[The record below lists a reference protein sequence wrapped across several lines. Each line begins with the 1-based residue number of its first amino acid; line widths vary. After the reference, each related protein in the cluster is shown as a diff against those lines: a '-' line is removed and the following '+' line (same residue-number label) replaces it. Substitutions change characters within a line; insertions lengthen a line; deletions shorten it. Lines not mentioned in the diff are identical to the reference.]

1 MVQILTVDDDPII
14 QMVLRRTLEEQGY
27 EVISAQNGEEGLVL
41 AQQFQ
46 PALILCDW
54 QMNGIDGLEVCR
66 QIKSNP
72 ALSSTFFILLTART
86 AIADRIVGLDAGAD
100 EFLPKPIEVNEL
112 KARVRAGLR
121 LYRSNQELQKLAA
134 DLQLQTQRLEAE
146 FAEAADYVRSRL
158 PTTMSGKVAIESRF
172 LPSQQLG
179 GDCFD
184 YFWLDPDYLAFYL
197 LDVSGHGLKSA
208 LTSVSIQN
216 LLQSQSLPETN
227 FYQPQA
233 VLTALNDTFQMGDHS
248 DQYFTIWYGV
258 YNAMTQQLT
267 YASAGHPPAILIHEA
282 DVQLLKTA
290 GVPIGFFDNVQYAS
304 DRFTI
309 PANSTLYVFSDG
321 IYELRQQA
329 DWKLE
334 DFVNLI
340 QTAHQQGSDRLGEIL
355 QQIQQLNNLEPF
367 EDDCSLLQLRFA
379 NPDA

>member
-14 QMVLRRTLEEQGY
+14 QMVLKRTLEEQGY
-27 EVISAQNGEEGLVL
+27 QVIAAQNGEEGLSL

-100 EFLPKPIEVNEL
+100 EFLPKPIEINEL

-121 LYRSNQELQKLAA
+121 LYRSSQELQKLAA

-146 FAEAADYVRSRL
+146 FAEAADYVRSLL
-158 PTTMSGKVAIESRF
+158 PTAMTGKVTIDSRF

-216 LLQSQSLPETN
+216 ILQSRSLPETN

-233 VLTALNDTFQMGDHS
+233 VLTALNDTFQMDEQGDR
-248 DQYFTIWYGV
+248 YFTIWYGV
-258 YNAMTQQLT
+258 YDCVTQQLT
-267 YASAGHPPAILIHEA
+267 YASAGHPPAILIHQTN
-282 DVQLLKTA
+282 VQLLKTA
-290 GVPIGFFDNVQYAS
+290 GVPIGFFDGVQYVS
-304 DRFTI
+304 DRVII
-309 PANSTLYVFSDG
+309 PANSTLYLFSDG
-321 IYELRQQA
+321 IYEIRQQK

-334 DFVNLI
+334 DFMNLI
-340 QTAHQQGSDRLGEIL
+340 QAAHQQANVSLEEIL
-355 QQIQQLNNLEPF
+355 QQVQQLNNFEPF
-367 EDDCSLLQLRFA
+367 EDDCSLLQLRFCQS
-379 NPDA
+379 

>member
-1 MVQILTVDDDPII
+1 MIQILTVDDDPII
-14 QMVLRRTLEEQGY
+14 QMVLKRTLEEQGY
-27 EVISAQNGEEGLVL
+27 EVIAAQNGEEGLVL

-54 QMNGIDGLEVCR
+54 QMDGIDGLEVCR

-86 AIADRIVGLDAGAD
+86 AIADRIIGLDAGAD

-146 FAEAADYVRSRL
+146 FAEAADYVRSLL
-158 PTTMSGKVAIESRF
+158 PTAMAGKVSIDSRF

-216 LLQSQSLPETN
+216 LLQSRSLPETN

-233 VLTALNDTFQMGDHS
+233 VLTALNDTFQMSDHG

-258 YNAMTQQLT
+258 YNCLTQQLT
-267 YASAGHPPAILIHEA
+267 YASAGHPPAILFHETN
-282 DVQLLKTA
+282 VQLLKTA
-290 GVPIGFFDNVQYAS
+290 GVPIGFFDGVQYAC

-309 PANSTLYVFSDG
+309 LPNSTLYVFSDG
-321 IYELRQQA
+321 IYELRQQK
-329 DWKLE
+329 DWRLE

-340 QTAHQQGSDRLGEIL
+340 QTCHQQGSDRLEEIL
-355 QQIQQLNNLEPF
+355 QRIQQLNHFEPLK
-367 EDDCSLLQLRFA
+367 DDCSLLQLRFGKS
-379 NPDA
+379 